1 MILVM
6 TFSVNIPWNI
16 FVPGYTK
23 NDSIMHVHYSV
34 FIYACANNVVGILL
48 CITKLIPVVV
58 GVLVFH
64 CEIGAL
70 MGLGN
75 SAQTK

>member
-1 MILVM
+1 ML
-6 TFSVNIPWNI
+6 
-16 FVPGYTK
+16 
-23 NDSIMHVHYSV
+23 VHYSV